1 MKRKTQAAK
10 AQAGGIL
17 VAVGKGTADVS
28 WA

>member
-1 MKRKTQAAK
+1 MKRKTQVAM
-10 AQAGGIL
+10 AQTGGVL